1 MIHKQV
7 GNRILEFF
15 NSVCKLTWFSLSSKR
30 NKVKLSIYLVYSL
43 KVYLQ
48 ILFNIRILEY
58 ISLVR

>member
-30 NKVKLSIYLVYSL
+30 NKSEIVDLFSL
-43 KVYLQ
+43 FAQ
-48 ILFNIRILEY
+48 SLFADFI
-58 ISLVR
+58 